1 MFNRVLLSVFV
12 IIFLIITSSYSQS
25 REEKRIKA
33 SDEKLQSIASEIPDT
48 ILSKALGFAI
58 VPNFI
63 RAGAGVSGF
72 RGQGV
77 LSIKM
82 QDGCW
87 SYPSFISFHGL
98 AVGLQAGG
106 QITDVVLIFTSKRS
120 IDAFADGKVS
130 LGSGVSVEPGPLRSK
145 GEPGK
150 NADIYYY
157 AKNKGAYVGASFD
170 GASINIDSNANE
182 KFYDLKDITYEKIM
196 QNQIKDVPE
205 SSEEF
210 KKNLVKVA
218 GGC

>member
-1 MFNRVLLSVFV
+1 MYNRVLVGCFAV
-12 IIFLIITSSYSQS
+12 IFLIITSSCSQS

-33 SDEKLQSIASEIPDT
+33 SDEKFQSIASEIPDT

-72 RGQGV
+72 QGQGV

-87 SYPSFISFHGL
+87 SYPAFISFSDIS
-98 AVGLQAGG
+98 VGLQAGG
-106 QITDVVLIFTSKRS
+106 QITDVVLIFMTKRS
-120 IDAFADGKVS
+120 IDAFADGKVN
-130 LGSGVSVEPGPLRSK
+130 LGSGISVEKGPLRSK

-150 NADIYYY
+150 SADVYYY
-157 AKNKGAYVGASFD
+157 AKNRGAYIGASFD
-170 GASINIDSNANE
+170 GASINIDNNANE
-182 KFYDLKDITYEKIM
+182 KFYDSKDITYEKIM
-196 QNQIKDVPE
+196 QNQINDVPKE
-205 SSEEF
+205 SEEF
-210 KKNLVKVA
+210 KENLVKIA